1 MRLCTEII
9 KSLFIYQKI
18 LYGVLSMPKKLDEEG
33 VRMEARELISGY
45 EGVNTDW
52 RDRKKLDMVG
62 YAILAGYQ
70 MALYRALGSA
80 GAGAMT
86 QMLLGE
92 IGDLILEVLGEL
104 EGSIDYNVAEPHELI
119 ADILKRLGIAKEV
132 KVERLEDV
140 EKHGRKLRRYKVE
153 IRDSIFMPVHRV
165 LVKRGL
171 REYPLSPEAMITA
184 AIVRKMLLEK
194 NPRARVNVTT
204 VLPQSEGEP
213 LTIIVEEILPLHS

>member
-1 MRLCTEII
+1 MN
-9 KSLFIYQKI
+9 
-18 LYGVLSMPKKLDEEG
+18 EEG
-33 VRMEARELISGY
+33 IRMEAQTMISEY
-45 EGVNTDW
+45 EGVNTEW

-92 IGDLILEVLGEL
+92 IGDLVLEILGEL
-104 EGSIDYNVAEPHELI
+104 EGKIDYSVSEPHELI
-119 ADILKRLGIAKEV
+119 ADVLKRLGVAKEV

-153 IRDSIFMPVHRV
+153 IKDSVFMPVHKV

-171 REYPLSPEAMITA
+171 REYPLSPEAMIVA
-184 AIVRKMLLEK
+184 AIVRKVLLEK
-194 NPRARVNVTT
+194 NPKARVNVTT

-213 LTIIVEEILPLHS
+213 LTIIVEEILPLH

>member
-1 MRLCTEII
+1 ML
-9 KSLFIYQKI
+9 KGLN
-18 LYGVLSMPKKLDEEG
+18 EEG
-33 VRMEARELISGY
+33 IRMEAQTMISEY
-45 EGVNTDW
+45 EGVNTEW

-92 IGDLILEVLGEL
+92 IGDLVLEILGEL
-104 EGSIDYNVAEPHELI
+104 EGKIDYSVSEPHELI
-119 ADILKRLGIAKEV
+119 ADVLKRLGVAKEV

-153 IRDSIFMPVHRV
+153 IKDSVFMPVHKV

-171 REYPLSPEAMITA
+171 REYPLSPEAMIVA
-184 AIVRKMLLEK
+184 AIVRKVLLEK
-194 NPRARVNVTT
+194 NPKARVNVTT

-213 LTIIVEEILPLHS
+213 LTIIVEEILPLH

>member
-1 MRLCTEII
+1 MN
-9 KSLFIYQKI
+9 
-18 LYGVLSMPKKLDEEG
+18 EEG
-33 VRMEARELISGY
+33 IRMEAQTMISEY
-45 EGVNTDW
+45 EGVNTEW

-92 IGDLILEVLGEL
+92 IGDLVLEILGKL
-104 EGSIDYNVAEPHELI
+104 EGKIDYSVSEPHELI
-119 ADILKRLGIAKEV
+119 ADVLKRLGVAKEV

-153 IRDSIFMPVHRV
+153 IKDSVFMPVHKV

-171 REYPLSPEAMITA
+171 REYPLSPEAMIVA
-184 AIVRKMLLEK
+184 AIVRKVLLEK
-194 NPRARVNVTT
+194 NPKARVNVTT

-213 LTIIVEEILPLHS
+213 LTIIVEEILPLH